1 MTMAVLTF
9 PSGDST
15 ATPALPL
22 DRAANVAAEVATH
35 LGSIERLASMLA
47 CCSNVPDSGA
57 LIMGIECLAKRAAAM
72 ADLLVVAHGSA
83 PVRGDF
89 NAWCGPDALSVQAQE

>member
-1 MTMAVLTF
+1 MAVLTF

-15 ATPALPL
+15 APPTMSI
-22 DRAANVAAEVATH
+22 DRAADVATEIATH

-47 CCSNVPDSGA
+47 CCGNVPDSGA
-57 LIMGIECLAKRAAAM
+57 LVMAIESLAKRAAAM

-89 NAWCGPDALSVQAQE
+89 NAWCGPESLTAQARD